1 MSQEILYIGLL
12 FILFVVPKVLQ
23 RFRIPSAVTALIFGI
38 IAGPGLGL
46 LTHDD
51 TITLLSTLGIV
62 SLFLFAGLDVSL
74 HELRKERRVLI
85 EHVIVQ
91 SVMLGLASWALA
103 RVVGLTGR
111 AAVLTALALFTP
123 STGFILDSLGGWFSN
138 ERDRFWVRSKA
149 IATELVALLLLFV
162 VLQSTSLGRLG
173 LAALA
178 MIVMIAVVPLAFRLF
193 AAVVVPH
200 APRSEFGFLMMVA
213 VACAVVTRQLGV
225 YYLVG
230 AFVVG
235 MAAQQFRERLPAL
248 ASNRMV
254 GTVESFASLFVPF
267 YFFHAGAALSRTDF
281 SIPSA
286 LFAVA
291 FLGIALPVRL
301 LLVGGHRAWRL
312 DEHWRQGFRIGTAML
327 PTTVFTLVLMAILR
341 GLDVPLPDGLTGGLM
356 FYAIVNTLIP
366 GFALGKSMPGMP
378 GFEEELQFER
388 STDT

>member
-38 IAGPGLGL
+38 IAGPGFGL

-85 EHVIVQ
+85 EHVIVR
-91 SVMLGLASWALA
+91 SLLLGGAAWFVWRLLGLDVRS
-103 RVVGLTGR
+103 
-111 AAVLTALALFTP
+111 AVLVALALFTP
-123 STGFILDSLGGWFSN
+123 STGFILDSLAGWFSD

-149 IATELVALLLLFV
+149 IATELVALLVLFV
-162 VLQSTSLGRLG
+162 ALQSTSMSRLG

-178 MIVMIAVVPLAFRLF
+178 MIAMIAVVPLVFRLF

-213 VACAVVTRQLGV
+213 VACAVATRHLGV

-248 ASNRMV
+248 ASNRMI
-254 GTVESFASLFVPF
+254 GTVEAFASLFVPF
-267 YFFHAGAALSRTDF
+267 YFFHAGAALSRADF
-281 SIPSA
+281 SLRST
-286 LFAVA
+286 LFAAA
-291 FLGIALPVRL
+291 FLLLAIPVRL
-301 LLVGGHRAWRL
+301 AVVALHRAWRL
-312 DEHWRQGFRIGTAML
+312 DEPWRHGIQIGTAML
-327 PTTVFTLVLMAILR
+327 PTTVFTLVLIDILR
-341 GLDVPLPDGLTGGLM
+341 TLGTPLPDGLTGGLM

-366 GFALGKSMPGMP
+366 GFALRRSLPGL
-378 GFEEELQFER
+378 EDELQIEG
-388 STDT
+388 STSSGT